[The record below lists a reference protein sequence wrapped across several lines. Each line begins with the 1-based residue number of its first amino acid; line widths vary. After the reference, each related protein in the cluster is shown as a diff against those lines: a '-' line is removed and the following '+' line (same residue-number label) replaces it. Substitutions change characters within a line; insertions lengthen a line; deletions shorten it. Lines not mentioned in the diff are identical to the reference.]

1 MASNAAPGTPKR
13 GSSWNPFRC
22 SGTAL
27 APHVLLAAK
36 LIALFLLAHYVAGHG
51 TWYATRLGGLPPGS
65 AFLMALL
72 RLAAETVAVVC
83 ALLLLTNRAARWMSL
98 ALGICVGFEFALHR
112 VDFSELLLAVFLFLA
127 AWQPNRREPL
137 LLRYCVVVIYLGV
150 ALNWLLGP
158 GSALLFDAL
167 AGRARAGGIEHGPT
181 YLALEAAL
189 PPGRV
194 PQIADWGLAMIS
206 FALATGFLVRRLHPS
221 AIWFALLLHCVWAL
235 ISGPLP
241 MLAYAMLGFYLV
253 FAPWP
258 LEPLVVIYDGECG
271 FCNLTRQWV
280 SKADCEGIYDW
291 QPFQSGTG
299 AKYGISEKAAEQKVH
314 VVAGDRIYSGFRA
327 FRVMALY
334 NPAVYLAVA
343 VLLVA
348 PGIVAPAIRDWLFLA
363 LVLLLSPLFYPVGE
377 AAYDWVARNRYRLPP
392 RTCKAP

>member
-1 MASNAAPGTPKR
+1 
-13 GSSWNPFRC
+13 
-22 SGTAL
+22 
-27 APHVLLAAK
+27 
-36 LIALFLLAHYVAGHG
+36 
-51 TWYATRLGGLPPGS
+51 
-65 AFLMALL
+65 
-72 RLAAETVAVVC
+72 
-83 ALLLLTNRAARWMSL
+83 
-98 ALGICVGFEFALHR
+98 
-112 VDFSELLLAVFLFLA
+112 
-127 AWQPNRREPL
+127 
-137 LLRYCVVVIYLGV
+137 
-150 ALNWLLGP
+150 
-158 GSALLFDAL
+158 
-167 AGRARAGGIEHGPT
+167 
-181 YLALEAAL
+181 
-189 PPGRV
+189 
-194 PQIADWGLAMIS
+194 
-206 FALATGFLVRRLHPS
+206 
-221 AIWFALLLHCVWAL
+221 
-235 ISGPLP
+235 
-241 MLAYAMLGFYLV
+241 MLGFYLV